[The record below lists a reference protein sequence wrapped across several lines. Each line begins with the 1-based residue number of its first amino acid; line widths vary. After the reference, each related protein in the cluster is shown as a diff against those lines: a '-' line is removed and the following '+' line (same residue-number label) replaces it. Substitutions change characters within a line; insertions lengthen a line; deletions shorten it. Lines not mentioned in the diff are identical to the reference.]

1 MVMVAETGSRTA
13 ASRDSDSGAV
23 TSLLGRNMVETKER
37 RRLEKPDT
45 NIRWEVEMFILLH
58 CALATFATAPAAAA

>member
-13 ASRDSDSGAV
+13 ACRDSDSGAV
-23 TSLLGRNMVETKER
+23 TSLLGRNMVEIKER

-45 NIRWEVEMFILLH
+45 NIRWEVETAIFIH
-58 CALATFATAPAAAA
+58 WALTTFATDTAAAV

>member
-1 MVMVAETGSRTA
+1 
-13 ASRDSDSGAV
+13 
-23 TSLLGRNMVETKER
+23 MVEIKER

-58 CALATFATAPAAAA
+58 CALATLATAPAAAA